1 MNHQLYR
8 YKNQNLYICSIQ
20 LISNQVKK
28 YKYEIFTAKLEEAI
42 QRGQL
47 QAGDVLPSV
56 RAIKAAY
63 QLSTSSVQSGYDY
76 LVFKGLVTSIP
87 RSGYVVATAL
97 EGRNQIQTPD
107 LPTIPRDAIFT
118 QKMTQTSSRL
128 EHSEQSS
135 LHMATPATT
144 FIPHALVLKTMQKVI
159 RDKSTALLHYYPNTG
174 SEELQS
180 LIVKRAALHGAQVQS
195 DELIV
200 TDGALQALYIG
211 LAAVT
216 SPQDIIA
223 VESPCVFSV
232 LEVIANLRLRALEIP
247 VRPKEGLDV
256 AYLKKMCLQ
265 HPVKA
270 LVLTPNFHNPTG
282 ILLRDEKKEELYQ
295 LAVQHQMAILEN
307 DIYGDLYF
315 QGERP
320 INIKN
325 FDTRGLVLTFSS
337 YSKTVAPG
345 LRLGWLA
352 AGKYFAQA
360 ERLKFTL
367 GRSVSPINQ
376 EVMIKLLQ
384 HPSYDKH
391 LRIFRKNLERQAVQL
406 VRQFNAAFPSPYPQA
421 LTTQAPEGGYSIW
434 GQLPATTDK
443 DAFYAHCKAL
453 GISLTPG
460 ETFSFTTAYESNFR
474 AVYAQRIT
482 PADLALIKALG
493 DQLKITMY
501 R

>member
-1 MNHQLYR
+1 M
-8 YKNQNLYICSIQ
+8 
-20 LISNQVKK
+20 KK

-42 QRGQL
+42 EKGHL
-47 QAGDVLPSV
+47 QAGDALPAV

-76 LVFKGLVTSIP
+76 LVFKGLVRSIP
-87 RSGYVVATAL
+87 RSGYVVAPSL
-97 EGRNQIQTPD
+97 EDRNQIQTPD
-107 LPTIPRDAIFT
+107 LPTIPRDADFS
-118 QKMTQTSSRL
+118 QKIAQTSSRL

-135 LHMATPATT
+135 LHIAAPATT
-144 FIPHALVLKTMQKVI
+144 FIPHALVLKTMQAVI
-159 RDKSTALLHYYPNTG
+159 REKSTALLHYYPNTG
-174 SEELQS
+174 SEELHAL
-180 LIVKRAALHGAQVQS
+180 LIKRAALHGAQLQA
-195 DELIV
+195 DELII

-216 SPQDIIA
+216 NPQDIIA

-232 LEVIANLRLRALEIP
+232 LEVIAQLRLRALEIP
-247 VRPKEGLDV
+247 VRPKEGLDLD
-256 AYLKKMCLQ
+256 YLQKMCGQ
-265 HPVKA
+265 HAIKA
-270 LVLTPNFHNPTG
+270 LVVTPNFHNPTG
-282 ILLRDEKKEELYQ
+282 TLLSDEKKEKLYQ
-295 LAVQHQMAILEN
+295 LAVQHQMPILEN

-360 ERLKFTL
+360 ERLKFAL
-367 GRSVSPINQ
+367 GRSVSPLNQ
-376 EVMIKLLQ
+376 EVMIRLLQ
-384 HPSYDKH
+384 LPSYDKH
-391 LRIFRKNLERQAVQL
+391 LRIFRQNLERQAVQL
-406 VRQFNAAFPSPYPQA
+406 VRQFNTSFPSPSQYGLP
-421 LTTQAPEGGYSIW
+421 TQAPEGGYSIW
-434 GQLPATTDK
+434 GQLPSTTDK
-443 DAFYAHCKAL
+443 EAFYAHCKSL
-453 GISLTPG
+453 GVGLTPG
-460 ETFSFTTAYESNFR
+460 ATFSFTTAYESNFR